1 MKLSKKSMIIVI
13 AITIIVIMCVLIGVF
28 IGEKSKKTKEIKDT
42 TAPTIVLGDTYT
54 VKVGYDKNL
63 LDVIISADDMDPNPK
78 REIIG
83 DYDFNTIGEYNL
95 TYKAEDSSGNVATKD
110 FVLKVKDK
118 VSYTESES
126 TFDNAISKYKNDNT
140 MLGIDVSKWQGD
152 IDWEKVANAGVE
164 FAILRMGYQNGFDGE
179 VLLDPYFEKNVEGCS
194 KNNIPISVY
203 FSSYSKTVD
212 EAKSQADWIC
222 EKLKEYNYTNIN
234 IAFDW
239 ENWKNFNTLSIC
251 LNDLNNMADSFMDE
265 CVNLGYKT
273 MLYGSKTYLEYF
285 WKNNK
290 NYPVWLANYV
300 SETSYEGEYKIWQF
314 TEKGSVNGIKGDVD
328 INIMYK

>member
-13 AITIIVIMCVLIGVF
+13 VAITIIVIMCVLIGVF

-63 LDVIISADDMDPNPK
+63 LDVIISADDMDTNPK

-140 MLGIDVSKWQGD
+140 MLGIDVSKWK
-152 IDWEKVANAGVE
+152 E
-164 FAILRMGYQNGFDGE
+164 
-179 VLLDPYFEKNVEGCS
+179 
-194 KNNIPISVY
+194 ISIG
-203 FSSYSKTVD
+203 KR
-212 EAKSQADWIC
+212 
-222 EKLKEYNYTNIN
+222 
-234 IAFDW
+234 
-239 ENWKNFNTLSIC
+239 
-251 LNDLNNMADSFMDE
+251 
-265 CVNLGYKT
+265 
-273 MLYGSKTYLEYF
+273 
-285 WKNNK
+285 
-290 NYPVWLANYV
+290 
-300 SETSYEGEYKIWQF
+300 
-314 TEKGSVNGIKGDVD
+314 
-328 INIMYK
+328 

>member
-212 EAKSQADWIC
+212 EA
-222 EKLKEYNYTNIN
+222 N
-234 IAFDW
+234 
-239 ENWKNFNTLSIC
+239 
-251 LNDLNNMADSFMDE
+251 
-265 CVNLGYKT
+265 V
-273 MLYGSKTYLEYF
+273 
-285 WKNNK
+285 
-290 NYPVWLANYV
+290 
-300 SETSYEGEYKIWQF
+300 IW
-314 TEKGSVNGIKGDVD
+314 
-328 INIMYK
+328 